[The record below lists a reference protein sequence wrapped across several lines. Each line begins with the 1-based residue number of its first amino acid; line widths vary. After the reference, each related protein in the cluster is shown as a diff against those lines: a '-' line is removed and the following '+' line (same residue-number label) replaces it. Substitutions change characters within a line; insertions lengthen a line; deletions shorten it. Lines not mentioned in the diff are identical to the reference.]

1 MKPRITHEL
10 LDLYLQ
16 VAGDPDM
23 VPKGTAF
30 DGEAWELLAEL
41 MLDLH
46 LIRHGYA
53 DEGYAKHVD
62 RLVRALHTEEGVTE
76 RIRALNA

>member
-1 MKPRITHEL
+1 MRPLITHEL
-10 LDLYLQ
+10 LDLYVQ
-16 VAGDPDM
+16 AAGDPGM
-23 VPKGTAF
+23 VAKGTPVDA
-30 DGEAWELLAEL
+30 DAWEQLAEL

-53 DEGYAKHVD
+53 DEGYAKHVE
-62 RLVRALHTEEGVTE
+62 RLLLTVYAEDGVLE